1 MKFAYWFSDLLKKV
15 AGVCLVAMM
24 ALTVADVIGS
34 LFGAPIL
41 GSEEMVGLIA
51 ALLLACALPA
61 TEMEKGHIGVDL
73 LIMHAPKRF
82 RRVNDLILSV
92 LEVALFSLVA
102 WQLFSYATKLRTV
115 GQVSATLQFPTYYLI
130 YGVAL
135 SFVVLAAVILVEI
148 FLPRQESKDA

>member
-1 MKFAYWFSDLLKKV
+1 MT
-15 AGVCLVAMM
+15 
-24 ALTVADVIGS
+24 LTVADVIGS

-41 GSEEMVGLIA
+41 GSEELVGLMA
-51 ALLLACALPA
+51 ALLLACSLPG
-61 TEMEKGHIGVDL
+61 TEIEKGHIGVDL
-73 LIMHAPKRF
+73 LIMHLPQGF

-92 LEVALFSLVA
+92 LEVALFCLVA
-102 WQLFSYATKLRTV
+102 WQLYLYATKLRAV
-115 GQVSATLQFPTYYLI
+115 GQVSSTLEFPTYYLI